1 MAEIPNPDFHYD
13 DWVHMA
19 HAIKGA
25 VGEDG
30 WKIFDQWSQKSEKY
44 DADETQRVWESIGQV
59 TKIGAGTIFH
69 DAKEYGFDIGNWR
82 LDQRGNASLVQLED
96 IYLARGTDIEIS
108 HCVKDDFKF
117 DCGPIV
123 LTDGLF
129 WKYLDTHWAPIADNE
144 MRLAVHRYDGSAYGE
159 KGEVRLSKSKVDS
172 ILNELSAILFE
183 RDFFVGTPAGINCVS
198 GFILFDNEGNPQL
211 QEHHR
216 DHRARHQ
223 IPGKWTG
230 EVSSKIARNSLLAKL
245 LRGSFA
251 DDNDATDK
259 ILLLAEVA
267 GAAMLGY
274 ATQILAP
281 KAVIL
286 KGITAENGKSQIL
299 DMVRGLLPPEAVSA
313 VPISKF
319 SDDRH
324 AVSLVGKYLN
334 ASDEL
339 TSAAAVAS
347 DAFKSIITG
356 EPVSA
361 RDVYKPATTFRP
373 VAQHI
378 FATNDLPSFRGG
390 MDRGVQRR
398 LLVITFNRTVP
409 INERIERIGHRIAT
423 EETDLLLDWAVQ
435 GASRLIKQRS
445 FTEPSSSKA
454 ALRDWLVGSD
464 PVLAWLEQA
473 AIIDTSTNP
482 PPKTRTRDAHND
494 FKGWAEEEGFQ
505 VSRIP
510 SINAFT
516 RRVEAEGATKGIT
529 HHRASDGPYFHGLVL
544 PDSSSTFDAGP
555 SIRQHRMQR

>member
-1 MAEIPNPDFHYD
+1 
-13 DWVHMA
+13 
-19 HAIKGA
+19 
-25 VGEDG
+25 
-30 WKIFDQWSQKSEKY
+30 
-44 DADETQRVWESIGQV
+44 
-59 TKIGAGTIFH
+59 
-69 DAKEYGFDIGNWR
+69 
-82 LDQRGNASLVQLED
+82 
-96 IYLARGTDIEIS
+96 
-108 HCVKDDFKF
+108 
-117 DCGPIV
+117 
-123 LTDGLF
+123 
-129 WKYLDTHWAPIADNE
+129 
-144 MRLAVHRYDGSAYGE
+144 
-159 KGEVRLSKSKVDS
+159 
-172 ILNELSAILFE
+172 
-183 RDFFVGTPAGINCVS
+183 
-198 GFILFDNEGNPQL
+198 
-211 QEHHR
+211 
-216 DHRARHQ
+216 
-223 IPGKWTG
+223 
-230 EVSSKIARNSLLAKL
+230 L

-409 INERIERIGHRIAT
+409 EKERIERIGHRIAT
-423 EETDLLLDWAVQ
+423 EETELLLDWAVQ

-482 PPKTRTRDAHND
+482 PPKIRTRDAHFD
-494 FKGWAEEEGFQ
+494 CKKWAEEEGFS

-516 RRVEAEGATKGIT
+516 GRVRAEGAARGIT
-529 HHRASDGPYFHGLVL
+529 YSRASDGPYFHGPVL
-544 PDSSSTFDAGP
+544 PDSSSSFDAGY
-555 SIRQHRMQR
+555 SIRQHRI